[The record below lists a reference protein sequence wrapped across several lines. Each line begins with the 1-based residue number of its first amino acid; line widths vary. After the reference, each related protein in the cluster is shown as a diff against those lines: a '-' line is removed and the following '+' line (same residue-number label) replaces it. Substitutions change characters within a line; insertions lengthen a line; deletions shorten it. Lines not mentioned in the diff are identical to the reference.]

1 MNWVASIRTLLI
13 ALCMVPVAGSAQP
26 VGGIVFNPL
35 GSFEFS
41 WPYSGYTPLIDR
53 MGRPYVY
60 MATKQLGVVVF
71 DVSEP
76 MDPFP
81 VDTLTV
87 AAMGGLRA
95 TGLAQRDQT
104 LFVSLGEFTG
114 VTERAG
120 LAILD
125 VSQPE
130 NPQMISRW
138 DSAAFDRGSSTVIVQ
153 DEFAYLGA
161 MEHGVVI
168 LNIGRGAPIRFVS
181 SIIPDK
187 LFGSKKHSYH
197 ARGLSLQED
206 LLLVA
211 YDNGGLR
218 TIDVSDKSTPRETG
232 KYAASGIDAEGT
244 IFCNHVCR
252 VGQRAFCAM
261 DYCGIEVV
269 DVTDP
274 ASMQQLAWI
283 NPWGCTSQ
291 PPPLGSWNGS
301 PGHCN
306 EIVFS
311 PEAGALFLSGGDTQ
325 VLSLDAAQPQ
335 LSGQW
340 GTPDDSTGTWGVD
353 VFKNTIALTNVRTP
367 GFPFIST
374 HGGLQLLRWERTV
387 GASSPDDFPANRFS
401 PYPNPAGEA
410 ASVYI
415 SGTPANGILRL
426 VDGLGRTAKEWK
438 HLDRGS
444 RALELDRLPLG
455 IYQLQWLEGNAILA
469 RSRLVIAR

>member
-1 MNWVASIRTLLI
+1 MRILRVAV
-13 ALCMVPVAGSAQP
+13 CMMAVECMAQP
-26 VGGIVFNPL
+26 VDGIVFNPM
-35 GSFEFS
+35 GNFQFS

-76 MDPFP
+76 MDPLP
-81 VDTLTV
+81 VDTVSV
-87 AAMGGLRA
+87 AALGGLRA
-95 TGLAQRDQT
+95 TGLTQREQT
-104 LFVSLGEFTG
+104 LYVSLGEFTG

-125 VSQPE
+125 VSQPQ

-138 DSAAFDRGSSTVIVQ
+138 DSAAFDRGSSTVVVQ
-153 DEFAYLGA
+153 GDYAYLGA

-181 SIIPDK
+181 SIVPDPF
-187 LFGSKKHSYH
+187 FGSKKHSYH
-197 ARGLSLQED
+197 ARGLSLQHD

-218 TIDVSDKSTPRETG
+218 AIDVSDPLHPTETG
-232 KYAASGIDAEGT
+232 KYAAANIDAEAT

-261 DYCGIEVV
+261 DFCGIEVV
-269 DVTDP
+269 DVSDP
-274 ASMQQLAWI
+274 SDMKQLAWI
-283 NPWGCTSQ
+283 NPWSCTSQ
-291 PPPLGSWNGS
+291 PLPLGSWNGS

-306 EIVFS
+306 EIVYS

-325 VLSLDAAQPQ
+325 VLSIEEVQPRIT
-335 LSGQW
+335 GQW
-340 GTPDDSTGTWGVD
+340 GAPDDSTGTWGVD
-353 VFKNTIALTNVRTP
+353 VLGNTIALTNVRTP
-367 GFPFIST
+367 GFPFVST
-374 HGGLQLLRWERTV
+374 HGGLQLLRWERAV
-387 GASSPDDFPANRFS
+387 RASSPDDFPANRLTLFPS
-401 PYPNPAGEA
+401 PAG
-410 ASVYI
+410 ASVSVYYPG
-415 SGTPANGILRL
+415 SLKKGTLRL
-426 VDGLGRTAKEWK
+426 ADGLGRTAKEWK
-438 HLDRGS
+438 HLDCGNRT
-444 RALELDRLPLG
+444 LELDQLPPG
-455 IYQLQWLEGNAILA
+455 IYQLQLLEGNTILS